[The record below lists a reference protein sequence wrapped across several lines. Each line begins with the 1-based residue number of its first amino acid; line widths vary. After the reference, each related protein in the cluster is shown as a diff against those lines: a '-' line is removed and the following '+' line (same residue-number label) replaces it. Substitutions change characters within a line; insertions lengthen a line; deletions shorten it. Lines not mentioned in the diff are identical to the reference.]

1 MEHKCIHCEKEFNT
15 IESLN
20 QHSNTKHNTT
30 KEKNRFKQGFLKK
43 KHVFYFVLLIVFIG
57 IIFLVYTKAKEPGK
71 YDNFAKCLTDKG
83 VNFYGAFW
91 CPNCNDQKRLF
102 GKSIKYVNYI
112 ECSLPDRSGQTQI
125 CVKEDIQG
133 YPTWEFANK
142 TRVRGVMSINDLSL
156 ISECP
161 L

>member
-30 KEKNRFKQGFLKK
+30 KEKNRFKPGFLKK

-83 VNFYGAFW
+83 VVYYGAFW
-91 CPNCNDQKRLF
+91 CPNCAQQEKNF
-102 GKSIKYVNYI
+102 GKI
-112 ECSLPDRSGQTQI
+112 
-125 CVKEDIQG
+125 
-133 YPTWEFANK
+133 
-142 TRVRGVMSINDLSL
+142 
-156 ISECP
+156 
-161 L
+161 